1 MQIDWLESFVQA
13 VQARSL
19 SKAAE
24 KLHLSQPALSK
35 QMARLEEYL
44 GVKLL
49 HRTPAGIEATEAG
62 EKLLLKAHRIL
73 AELRELEAELQVYR
87 ECEQYTVGALPSL
100 ALHYLPPKVLG
111 LRHKQMQLDIRV
123 YPTSSALLKALQQG
137 SLDCALLESKYTQ
150 PPIWAAPLLTEPY
163 LVVLPQGHSLSG
175 TASPLKLGNLRSE
188 PLVVHPADCDVRQ
201 TIAAAYQLQRMTP
214 VITAELSFGESLLSY
229 VAAGAGCAILPESAA
244 AAASGLG
251 LCARPIVDFGFERS
265 ISLAASGEKLAK
277 RLLRKLQSV

>member
-24 KLHLSQPALSK
+24 RLHLSQPALSK
-35 QMARLEEYL
+35 QMARLEEHL

-73 AELRELEAELQVYR
+73 AELRELEAELQVHR

-100 ALHYLPPKVLG
+100 ALHYLPPKVLR
-111 LRHKQMQLDIRV
+111 LRQKQMQLDIRV

-137 SLDCALLESKYTQ
+137 ALDCALLESKYAQ

-163 LVVLPQGHSLSG
+163 LVVLPQGHPLSG
-175 TASPLKLGNLRSE
+175 TASPLMLGDLRSE

-201 TIAAAYQLQRMTP
+201 TIAAAYRLQRMTP
-214 VITAELSFGESLLSY
+214 VVTAELSFGESLLSY

-244 AAASGLG
+244 AAAPGLG
-251 LCARPIVDFGFERS
+251 LCARPIIDFGFERS
-265 ISLAASGEKLAK
+265 ISLAALGEKLA
-277 RLLRKLQSV
+277 RRIGRKLQSV